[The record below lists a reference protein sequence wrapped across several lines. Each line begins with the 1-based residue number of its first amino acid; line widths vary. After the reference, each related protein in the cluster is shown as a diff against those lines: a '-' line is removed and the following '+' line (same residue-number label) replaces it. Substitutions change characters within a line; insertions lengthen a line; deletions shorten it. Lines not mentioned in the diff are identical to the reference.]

1 MALEI
6 GKKAPDFTAQI
17 SEDKFISL
25 SDYKD
30 KWVVLYF
37 YPKDNTPGCTKEACS
52 FRDTLSELT
61 SLGAVVLGVSP
72 DSISSHETF
81 KSQQKLNFDLIADPD
96 KTVCNLYDIIGE
108 KNMYGKKIIG
118 VIRTTYIINPD
129 GDIAHV
135 WTNVKVDR
143 HVEKVTE
150 KLKELQSK

>member
-6 GKKAPDFTAQI
+6 GIKAPDFTAQI
-17 SEDKFISL
+17 SEDKSISL
-25 SDYKD
+25 SDYIG

-52 FRDTLSELT
+52 FRDSLSDLT

-96 KTVCNLYDIIGE
+96 KTVCNLYNIIGE
-108 KNMYGKKIIG
+108 KNMYGKKIVG
-118 VIRTTYIINPD
+118 VIRSTYIINPE
-129 GDIAHV
+129 GDIVHL
-135 WTNVKVDR
+135 WTNVKVDN

-150 KLKELQSK
+150 KLKELQSR